1 VNATLLFLPELL
13 LIASIIAIPALYIAT
28 ENNKSFS
35 ICANLSLFISLI
47 ILVLFWFYPEKLS
60 LDKESSS
67 YFIFDHF
74 RVDDFSQIFKII
86 FVLTA
91 LSVSLISSSYLN
103 ENEPHQAEY
112 YVLIL
117 SSTLGM
123 LIVASAV
130 DFLTLFLGIE
140 ISAFSSYALV
150 AFRKQ
155 DDQSTEA
162 GAKYLLIGA
171 FSSALTLY
179 GVSLLYALTGTT
191 SFDGINAFLIGL
203 NNGVV
208 SGDFN
213 EVIFI
218 SCLFIIA
225 GLGFKVAIVPFH
237 AWAPDVYQGAPTTVT
252 TLLAAASKAMGFV
265 ALFRVFAF
273 TLESYS
279 SEWMIVI
286 GIIALASMTLG
297 NLIAISQE
305 DIGRMLA
312 YSSIAQAGYVLVAFT
327 VLTEGA
333 ISGAIA
339 HILVHAFM
347 KGGAFVVVAAV
358 GAAGLGYK
366 LESYKGLAQR
376 SQLLALSMTICL
388 LSLVGIPPF
397 AGFISKFLLFYGV
410 LQVGISNGNIWIIGL
425 VIVGVLNSALSLYYY
440 LRVIRFM
447 YLYDSSDNRNV
458 RFSDSMRYV
467 ALGAAL
473 CLAIIIPIFWQ
484 SLFDICENATI
495 ALFS

>member
-1 VNATLLFLPELL
+1 MDATLLFLPELL

-35 ICANLSLFISLI
+35 ICANLSLLISLI
-47 ILVLFWFYPEKLS
+47 VLVTFWFYPDNLS
-60 LDKESSS
+60 LDKDSDS
-67 YFIFDHF
+67 YFIYDHF
-74 RVDDFSQIFKII
+74 KVDDFSQIFKII

-91 LSVSLISSSYLN
+91 LAVSLISSSYLK
-103 ENEPHQAEY
+103 EDEPHQAEY
-112 YVLIL
+112 YLLII

-123 LIVASAV
+123 LLVASAT

-150 AFRKQ
+150 AFRKT
-155 DDQSTEA
+155 DDKSTEA

-179 GVSLLYALTGTT
+179 GVSLIYALTGTT
-191 SFDGINAFLIGL
+191 SFEGVNAFLIGL

-208 SGDFN
+208 SGNFN
-213 EVIFI
+213 EIIFI
-218 SCLFIIA
+218 SSLFILA

-237 AWAPDVYQGAPTTVT
+237 AWAPDVYQGAPTPVT

-273 TLESYS
+273 TLESFS
-279 SEWMIVI
+279 DEWMLVL

-327 VLTEGA
+327 ALSNDA
-333 ISGAIA
+333 ISGGIA

-358 GAAGLGYK
+358 GAAGLGYSID
-366 LESYKGLAQR
+366 SYKGLAKR

-410 LQVGISNGNIWIIGL
+410 LQVGISDGSTWVIGL
-425 VIVGVLNSALSLYYY
+425 VVAGVLNSALSLYYY
-440 LRVIRFM
+440 LRVMRYM
-447 YLYDSSDNRNV
+447 YLYDPSEEEV
-458 RFSDSMRYV
+458 KFSDSMRYV
-467 ALGAAL
+467 ALFSAL
-473 CLAIIIPIFWQ
+473 SLFVIIPLFWE
-484 SLFDICENATI
+484 SLYDLCKDAAM
-495 ALFS
+495 ALLS

>member
-1 VNATLLFLPELL
+1 MNATLLFLPELL

-35 ICANLSLFISLI
+35 ICANLSLLMSLI
-47 ILVLFWFYPEKLS
+47 VLVTFWFYPENLS
-60 LDKESSS
+60 LDKDSDS
-67 YFIFDHF
+67 YFIYDHF
-74 RVDDFSQIFKII
+74 KVDDFSQIFKII

-91 LSVSLISSSYLN
+91 LAVSLISSSYLK
-103 ENEPHQAEY
+103 EDEPHQAEY
-112 YVLIL
+112 YLLIL

-123 LIVASAV
+123 LLVASAT

-140 ISAFSSYALV
+140 VSAFSSYALV
-150 AFRKQ
+150 AFRKT

-179 GVSLLYALTGTT
+179 GVSLIYALTGTT
-191 SFDGINAFLIGL
+191 SFEGVNAFLIGL

-208 SGDFN
+208 SGNFN
-213 EVIFI
+213 EIIFI
-218 SCLFIIA
+218 SSLFILA

-237 AWAPDVYQGAPTTVT
+237 AWAPDVYQGAPTPVT

-273 TLESYS
+273 TLESFS
-279 SEWMIVI
+279 DEWMLVL

-327 VLTEGA
+327 ALSNEA
-333 ISGAIA
+333 ISGGIA

-358 GAAGLGYK
+358 GAVGLGYN
-366 LESYKGLAQR
+366 LDSYKGLAKR
-376 SQLLALSMTICL
+376 SQVLALSMTICL

-410 LQVGISNGNIWIIGL
+410 LQVGISEGSTWVIGL
-425 VIVGVLNSALSLYYY
+425 VVAGVLNSALSLYYY
-440 LRVIRFM
+440 LRVMRYM
-447 YLYDSSDNRNV
+447 YLYDPSDEEV
-458 RFSDSMRYV
+458 KFSDSMRYV
-467 ALGAAL
+467 ALFAAL
-473 CLAIIIPIFWQ
+473 SLFVIIPLFWE
-484 SLFDICENATI
+484 SLYGLCENAAM
-495 ALFS
+495 ALLS

>member
-1 VNATLLFLPELL
+1 MDATLLFLPELL

-35 ICANLSLFISLI
+35 ICANLSLLISLI
-47 ILVLFWFYPEKLS
+47 VLVTFWFYPDNLS
-60 LDKESSS
+60 LDKDSDS
-67 YFIFDHF
+67 YFIYDHF
-74 RVDDFSQIFKII
+74 KVDDFSQIFKII

-91 LSVSLISSSYLN
+91 LAVSLISSSYLK
-103 ENEPHQAEY
+103 EDEPHQAEY
-112 YVLIL
+112 YLLIL

-123 LIVASAV
+123 LLVASAT

-140 ISAFSSYALV
+140 VSAFSSYALV
-150 AFRKQ
+150 AFRKT
-155 DDQSTEA
+155 DDKSTEA

-179 GVSLLYALTGTT
+179 GVSLIYALTGTT
-191 SFDGINAFLIGL
+191 SFEGVNAFLIGL

-208 SGDFN
+208 SGNFN
-213 EVIFI
+213 EIIFI
-218 SCLFIIA
+218 SSLFILA

-237 AWAPDVYQGAPTTVT
+237 AWAPDVYQGAPTPVT

-273 TLESYS
+273 TLESFS
-279 SEWMIVI
+279 DEWMLVL

-327 VLTEGA
+327 ALSNDA
-333 ISGAIA
+333 ISGGIA

-358 GAAGLGYK
+358 GAAGLGYSID
-366 LESYKGLAQR
+366 SYKGLAKR

-410 LQVGISNGNIWIIGL
+410 LQVGISDGSTWVIGL
-425 VIVGVLNSALSLYYY
+425 VVAGVLNSALSLYYY
-440 LRVIRFM
+440 LRVMRYM
-447 YLYDSSDNRNV
+447 YLYDPSKEEV
-458 RFSDSMRYV
+458 KFSDSMRYV
-467 ALGAAL
+467 ALFSAL
-473 CLAIIIPIFWQ
+473 SLFVIIPLFWE
-484 SLFDICENATI
+484 SLYDLCKDAAM
-495 ALFS
+495 ALLS

>member
-1 VNATLLFLPELL
+1 MDATLLFLPELL

-35 ICANLSLFISLI
+35 ICANLSLLISLI
-47 ILVLFWFYPEKLS
+47 VLVTFWFYPDNLS
-60 LDKESSS
+60 LDKNSDS
-67 YFIFDHF
+67 YFIYDHF
-74 RVDDFSQIFKII
+74 KVDDFSQIFKII

-91 LSVSLISSSYLN
+91 LAVSLISSSYLK
-103 ENEPHQAEY
+103 EDEPHQAEY
-112 YVLIL
+112 YLLII

-123 LIVASAV
+123 LLVASAT

-150 AFRKQ
+150 AFRKT
-155 DDQSTEA
+155 DDKSTEA

-179 GVSLLYALTGTT
+179 GVSLIYALTGTT
-191 SFDGINAFLIGL
+191 SFEGVNAFLIGL

-208 SGDFN
+208 SGNFN
-213 EVIFI
+213 EIIFI
-218 SCLFIIA
+218 SSLFILA

-237 AWAPDVYQGAPTTVT
+237 AWAPDVYQGAPTPVT

-273 TLESYS
+273 TLESFS
-279 SEWMIVI
+279 DEWMLVL

-327 VLTEGA
+327 ALSNDA
-333 ISGAIA
+333 ISGGIA

-358 GAAGLGYK
+358 GAAGLGYSID
-366 LESYKGLAQR
+366 SYKGLAKR

-410 LQVGISNGNIWIIGL
+410 LQVGISDGSTWVIGL
-425 VIVGVLNSALSLYYY
+425 VVAGVLNSALSLYYY
-440 LRVIRFM
+440 LRVMRYM
-447 YLYDSSDNRNV
+447 YLYDPSEEEV
-458 RFSDSMRYV
+458 KFSDSMRYV
-467 ALGAAL
+467 ALFSAL
-473 CLAIIIPIFWQ
+473 SLFVIIPLFWE
-484 SLFDICENATI
+484 SLYDLCKDAAI
-495 ALFS
+495 ALLS

>member
-1 VNATLLFLPELL
+1 MDATLLFLPELL

-35 ICANLSLFISLI
+35 ICANLSLLISLI
-47 ILVLFWFYPEKLS
+47 VLVTFWFYPDNLS
-60 LDKESSS
+60 LDKDSDS
-67 YFIFDHF
+67 YFIYDHF
-74 RVDDFSQIFKII
+74 KVDDFSQIFKII

-91 LSVSLISSSYLN
+91 LAVSLISSSYLK
-103 ENEPHQAEY
+103 EDEPHQAEY
-112 YVLIL
+112 YLLIL

-123 LIVASAV
+123 LLVASAT

-140 ISAFSSYALV
+140 VSAFSSYALV
-150 AFRKQ
+150 AFRKT
-155 DDQSTEA
+155 DDKSTEA

-179 GVSLLYALTGTT
+179 GVSLIYALTGTT
-191 SFDGINAFLIGL
+191 SFEGVNAFLIGL

-208 SGDFN
+208 SGNFN
-213 EVIFI
+213 EIIFI
-218 SCLFIIA
+218 SSLFILA

-237 AWAPDVYQGAPTTVT
+237 AWAPDVYQGAPTPVT

-273 TLESYS
+273 TLESFS
-279 SEWMIVI
+279 DEWMLVL

-327 VLTEGA
+327 ALSNDA
-333 ISGAIA
+333 ISGGIA

-347 KGGAFVVVAAV
+347 KGGAFVVVAAL
-358 GAAGLGYK
+358 GAAGLGYSID
-366 LESYKGLAQR
+366 SYKGLAKR

-410 LQVGISNGNIWIIGL
+410 LQVGISDGSMWVIGL
-425 VIVGVLNSALSLYYY
+425 VVAGVLNSALSLYYY
-440 LRVIRFM
+440 LRVMRYM
-447 YLYDSSDNRNV
+447 YLYDPSEEEV
-458 RFSDSMRYV
+458 KFSDSMRYV
-467 ALGAAL
+467 ALFSAL
-473 CLAIIIPIFWQ
+473 SLFVIIPLFWE
-484 SLFDICENATI
+484 SLYDLCKDAAM
-495 ALFS
+495 ALLS